1 MLCGAT
7 LSFRGKPGTER
18 YAREAPAGKVSG
30 DDVTRDSA
38 ASQLTRPP
46 VDLPVLGKFAGYDIL
61 GRLALGGMAEILLAR
76 HSNTEGDHRFLV
88 VKRIL
93 PHFEQDNDFVQMF
106 LDEARIGMQL
116 KHPNICQFH
125 QFGADEGSHFIVMEW
140 VNGVPLGRLIR
151 KARNSGGVG
160 LPIAIRIGVDVARAL
175 HYAHIANDEHG
186 EPFNIIHRDVSPHN
200 IMIGYTGAVKL
211 LDFGIA
217 KADHRAHKTQAG
229 VVKGKFAYMAPEQ
242 CTAGQADHRLDI
254 FALGVC
260 LFETLTGRS
269 LYRRQTEA
277 ATMRA
282 VIMDPVPSLKER
294 LPDVSDELDRI
305 LQKALAKEAS
315 DRYASAEAFARDLEE
330 FGKANK
336 LFATQREVADFVRKV
351 FPEEF
356 TRGPRVDTVPFGAS
370 ITLDMHHA
378 NDSSSAKSYVSQIP
392 GALRELEVDVG
403 GYGDELGHLLDS
415 PVVAPLPLPASQ
427 PANSDPQAAWAP
439 SEDAPKGAP
448 KRATPKKSTSGTK
461 KSSGFGWKGIVI
473 TLILLLGGVAVAH
486 EHTDIVKDAVG
497 NLSEMFEEKGP
508 PEVAV
513 DDNPLL
519 REHGARILVASS
531 PPGAK
536 VYLDGK
542 EQGVTPVAL
551 TGLMRG
557 DYRVRVETPG
567 FASWSTK
574 VEVSNGE
581 TAGVTARLLGKQ
593 GGAQPGAFGRVSID
607 TTPPADAYVAG
618 DLVGRTPIDLVY
630 APIGRVTFD
639 FELPDGRKVSREV
652 DVKSDGLARARFD
665 LSDAKR

>member
-1 MLCGAT
+1 
-7 LSFRGKPGTER
+7 
-18 YAREAPAGKVSG
+18 
-30 DDVTRDSA
+30 
-38 ASQLTRPP
+38 
-46 VDLPVLGKFAGYDIL
+46 
-61 GRLALGGMAEILLAR
+61 MAEILLTR
-76 HSNTEGDHRFLV
+76 HANTEGDHRFMV

-140 VNGVPLGRLIR
+140 INGVPLGRMIR
-151 KARNSGGVG
+151 KARKSGGVG
-160 LPIAIRIGVDVARAL
+160 IPIAIRVGVDVARAL

-186 EPFNIIHRDVSPHN
+186 EPFNIVHRDVSPHN
-200 IMIGYTGAVKL
+200 VMIGYTGAVKL

-242 CTAGQADHRLDI
+242 CTAGQSDHRLDI

-294 LPDVSDELDRI
+294 LPDVADELDQI
-305 LQKALAKEAS
+305 LQKALAKEPG
-315 DRYASAEAFARDLEE
+315 DRFATAEE
-330 FGKANK
+330 FANELERFGKSTK
-336 LFATQREVADFVRKV
+336 QFATQREVADFVRKV

-378 NDSSSAKSYVSQIP
+378 NDSASAKSYVSQIP
-392 GALRELEVDVG
+392 GAIRELEIDG
-403 GYGDELGHLLDS
+403 AGAGLDLGHLLD
-415 PVVAPLPLPASQ
+415 APIVEPLPALAADSAK
-427 PANSDPQAAWAP
+427 PDPQLSGRP
-439 SEDAPKGAP
+439 TQDPPKAIP
-448 KRATPKKSTSGTK
+448 KRAAPRKGSAGPKKPSRV
-461 KSSGFGWKGIVI
+461 GWKQVAM
-473 TLILLLGGVAVAH
+473 LLVLLLGGTAVAYDQ
-486 EHTDIVKDAVG
+486 TDIVKGVLDDGVAKV
-497 NLSEMFEEKGP
+497 EAMFEEKGP

-531 PPGAK
+531 PPGAT
-536 VYLDGK
+536 VFLDGK
-542 EQGVTPVAL
+542 EQGLTPVAL
-551 TGLMRG
+551 TGLMQG
-557 DYRVRVETPG
+557 EYRVRVEAPG
-567 FASWSTK
+567 FASWATK
-574 VEVSNGE
+574 VQVSHGE
-581 TAGVTARLLGKQ
+581 TVGVTASLLGKQ
-593 GGAQPGAFGRVSID
+593 GGAKPGAFGRVNIE
-607 TTPPADAYVAG
+607 TTPPSDVYMAG
-618 DLVGRTPIDLVY
+618 DLIGRTPMETVY
-630 APIGRVTFD
+630 APLGRVTLD
-639 FELPDGRKVSREV
+639 FELTDGRKVSRQV
-652 DVKSDGLARARFD
+652 RIQSDSIARARFD
-665 LSDAKR
+665 LTKSTR

>member
-1 MLCGAT
+1 
-7 LSFRGKPGTER
+7 
-18 YAREAPAGKVSG
+18 
-30 DDVTRDSA
+30 
-38 ASQLTRPP
+38 
-46 VDLPVLGKFAGYDIL
+46 
-61 GRLALGGMAEILLAR
+61 MAEILLTR
-76 HSNTEGDHRFLV
+76 HANTDGNHRFLV

-116 KHPNICQFH
+116 KHPNIIQFH

-140 VNGVPLGRLIR
+140 VNGVPLGRMIR
-151 KARNSGGVG
+151 KARKSGGVG
-160 LPIAIRIGVDVARAL
+160 LPVAIRIGVDVARAL

-200 IMIGYTGAVKL
+200 VMIAYTGAVKL

-260 LFETLTGRS
+260 LFEALTGRS

-294 LPDVSDELDRI
+294 MPDVPDELDQI
-305 LQKALAKEAS
+305 LQKALAKEAG
-315 DRYASAEAFARDLEE
+315 DRFATAEE
-330 FGKANK
+330 FANELERFGKENK
-336 LFATQREVADFVRKV
+336 QFATQREVADFVRKV

-378 NDSSSAKSYVSQIP
+378 NDSSSSKSYVSQIP
-392 GALRELEVDVG
+392 GAIQELEIDG
-403 GYGDELGHLLDS
+403 AGAGLDLGHLLDA
-415 PVVAPLPLPASQ
+415 PIVAPLPPPEAEPA
-427 PANSDPQAAWAP
+427 ASDPQLSKRP
-439 SEDAPKGAP
+439 TLDAPKKIP
-448 KRATPKKSTSGTK
+448 KRAAPSKGSAGPKKP
-461 KSSGFGWKGIVI
+461 SSVGWKQMG
-473 TLILLLGGVAVAH
+473 LLLLLLLGGLAIAY
-486 EHTDIVKDAVG
+486 EQTDIVKDAVG
-497 NLSEMFEEKGP
+497 DIEAMFEDKGP
-508 PEVAV
+508 PEISV

-531 PPGAK
+531 PPGAT
-536 VYLDGK
+536 VFLDGK

-551 TGLMRG
+551 TGLMQG
-557 DYRVRVETPG
+557 DYRVRVEAPG

-574 VEVSNGE
+574 VEVSHGE
-581 TAGVTARLLGKQ
+581 TAGVTAPLLGKQ
-593 GGAQPGAFGRVSID
+593 GGAKPGAFGRVNIE
-607 TTPPADAYVAG
+607 TTPPSDVYMAG
-618 DLVGRTPIDLVY
+618 DLIGRTPMETVY
-630 APIGRVTFD
+630 APLGRVTFN
-639 FELPDGRKVSREV
+639 FELSDGRRVSRQV
-652 DVKSDGLARARFD
+652 KVKSDGVARARFD
-665 LSDAKR
+665 LTNAKR

>member
-1 MLCGAT
+1 M
-7 LSFRGKPGTER
+7 P
-18 YAREAPAGKVSG
+18 
-30 DDVTRDSA
+30 
-38 ASQLTRPP
+38 RPP
-46 VDLPVLGKFAGYDIL
+46 VDLPVLGKFAGYDVL
-61 GRLALGGMAEILLAR
+61 GRLALGGMAEILLTR
-76 HSNTEGDHRFLV
+76 HANTDGDHRYLV

-93 PHFEQDNDFVQMF
+93 PHFEQDTDFVQMF
-106 LDEARIGMQL
+106 LDEAKIGMQL

-140 VNGVPLGRLIR
+140 VNGMPLGRLIR
-151 KARNSGGVG
+151 KARQLGGVG
-160 LPIAIRIGVDVARAL
+160 LPIALRIGIDVARAL

-200 IMIGYTGAVKL
+200 IMIAYTGAVKL

-242 CTAGQADHRLDI
+242 CTAGQTDHRLDV

-260 LFETLTGRS
+260 IFETITGRS
-269 LYRRQTEA
+269 LYRRKTEA

-294 LPDVSDELDRI
+294 LPDVSDDLDKI

-315 DRYASAEAFARDLEE
+315 DRFDTAADFANELER
-330 FGKANK
+330 
-336 LFATQREVADFVRKV
+336 FAKEHDMLAKQREVADFVKKV

-378 NDSSSAKSYVSQIP
+378 NDSASSSKSYVSQIP
-392 GALRELEVDVG
+392 GAIRELEVDG
-403 GYGDELGHLLDS
+403 SPEDLDLGHLLDA
-415 PVVAPLPLPASQ
+415 PVVAPLPANPQ
-427 PANSDPQAAWAP
+427 PEVSPRPTQD
-439 SEDAPKGAP
+439 SEREIP
-448 KRATPKKSTSGTK
+448 KRVAPRHRAADRNKPSG
-461 KSSGFGWKGIVI
+461 SGWKHLV
-473 TLILLLGGVAVAH
+473 LLVLVSLGGLAVAY
-486 EHTDIVKDAVG
+486 EKTDYVKDAMKDV
-497 NLSEMFEEKGP
+497 EAMFEEDGP
-508 PEVAV
+508 PEIAV

-542 EQGVTPVAL
+542 EQGVSPVAL
-551 TGLMRG
+551 TGLMPG
-557 DYRVRVETPG
+557 QYRLRVEAPG
-567 FASWSTK
+567 FASWSSQ
-574 VEVSNGE
+574 VEVGHGE

-593 GGAQPGAFGRVSID
+593 GGAKPGAFGRVKLE
-607 TTPPADAYVAG
+607 TTPPSDVYVAG
-618 DLVGRTPIDLVY
+618 DLIGRTPVETVY
-630 APIGRVTFD
+630 APVGRLTFD
-639 FELPDGRKVSREV
+639 FALPDGSKVSRKV
-652 DVKSDGLARARFD
+652 DVKSDGIARVRFD
-665 LSDAKR
+665 LTNRPR

>member
-1 MLCGAT
+1 
-7 LSFRGKPGTER
+7 
-18 YAREAPAGKVSG
+18 
-30 DDVTRDSA
+30 
-38 ASQLTRPP
+38 
-46 VDLPVLGKFAGYDIL
+46 
-61 GRLALGGMAEILLAR
+61 MAEILLVR
-76 HSNTEGDHRFLV
+76 HANTDGDHRHLV

-93 PHFEQDNDFVQMF
+93 PHFEQDTDFVQMF

-116 KHPNICQFH
+116 KHPNIIQFH

-140 VNGVPLGRLIR
+140 VNGMPLGRLIR
-151 KARNSGGVG
+151 KARKSGGVG

-282 VIMDPVPSLKER
+282 VIMDPVPTLKER
-294 LPDVSDELDRI
+294 LPDVPDELDQI
-305 LQKALAKEAS
+305 LQKALAKEPG
-315 DRYASAEAFARDLEE
+315 DRFATAEE
-330 FGKANK
+330 FANELERFGKSIEQVGK
-336 LFATQREVADFVRKV
+336 QREVADLVKKV

-378 NDSSSAKSYVSQIP
+378 NDSASSKSYVSQIP
-392 GALRELEVDVG
+392 GAIRELEVAG
-403 GYGDELGHLLDS
+403 LGDGVDLGHLLDA
-415 PVVAPLPLPASQ
+415 PIVAPLPSAEPAT
-427 PANSDPQAAWAP
+427 PDPQLSKRPTQDPPQAI
-439 SEDAPKGAP
+439 P
-448 KRATPKKSTSGTK
+448 KRAAPSRHSVGPKKA
-461 KSSGFGWKGIVI
+461 SSFGWKQIG
-473 TLILLLGGVAVAH
+473 LLLLLLLGGGAVAY
-486 EHTDIVKDAVG
+486 EQSDIVKDAVG
-497 NLSEMFEEKGP
+497 SAKDAVGSVTGMFEDKGP

-519 REHGARILVASS
+519 RQHGARILVASS

-542 EQGVTPVAL
+542 EQGLTPVAL
-551 TGLMRG
+551 TGLMQG
-557 DYRVRVETPG
+557 DYRVRVEAAG
-567 FASWSTK
+567 FASWST
-574 VEVSNGE
+574 EVNVSHGE
-581 TAGVTARLLGKQ
+581 TAGVNARLLGKQ
-593 GGAQPGAFGRVSID
+593 GGAKPGAFGRVNIE
-607 TTPPADAYVAG
+607 TTPPADVYMAG
-618 DLVGRTPIDLVY
+618 DLVGRTPMQTVY
-630 APIGRVTFD
+630 APLGRVTLD
-639 FELPDGRKVSREV
+639 FELADGRKVSRQV
-652 DVKSDGLARARFD
+652 VVKSDDVARARFN
-665 LSDAKR
+665 LGSAKR

>member
-1 MLCGAT
+1 
-7 LSFRGKPGTER
+7 
-18 YAREAPAGKVSG
+18 
-30 DDVTRDSA
+30 
-38 ASQLTRPP
+38 
-46 VDLPVLGKFAGYDIL
+46 
-61 GRLALGGMAEILLAR
+61 MAEILLAR
-76 HSNTEGDHRFLV
+76 HANTEGDHRFLV

-93 PHFEQDNDFVQMF
+93 PHFEQDSDFVQMF

-242 CTAGQADHRLDI
+242 CTAGQADHRLDV

-294 LPDVSDELDRI
+294 LPDVSDELDKI

-315 DRYASAEAFARDLEE
+315 DRYATAEAFARDLEE

-336 LFATQREVADFVRKV
+336 LFATQREVADFVKKV

-378 NDSSSAKSYVSQIP
+378 NDSSSGKSYVSQIP
-392 GALRELEVDVG
+392 GAIRELEVDVG
-403 GYGDELGHLLDS
+403 GYGELGHLLDS
-415 PVVAPLPLPASQ
+415 PVVAPLPLPASE
-427 PANSDPQAAWAP
+427 PANSDAQV
-439 SEDAPKGAP
+439 APKEISKRAAP
-448 KRATPKKSTSGTK
+448 KKKSTRTK
-461 KSSGFGWKGIVI
+461 KSSGFGWKSISV
-473 TLILLLGGVAVAH
+473 TLLVLLGGLAIAYDQ
-486 EHTDIVKDAVG
+486 TDIVKDAVG

-508 PEVAV
+508 PEVSV

-519 REHGARILVASS
+519 LEHGARILIASS

-557 DYRVRVETPG
+557 DYRVRVESPG

-574 VEVSNGE
+574 VEVSQGE

-593 GGAQPGAFGRVSID
+593 GGAQPGAFGRVSIE
-607 TTPPADAYVAG
+607 TTPPADVYVAG
-618 DLVGRTPIDLVY
+618 DLIGRTPIETVY
-630 APIGRVTFD
+630 APLGRVTLN

-652 DVKSDGLARARFD
+652 DVKSDGVARARFD
-665 LSDAKR
+665 LGNAKR

>member
-1 MLCGAT
+1 MP
-7 LSFRGKPGTER
+7 K
-18 YAREAPAGKVSG
+18 
-30 DDVTRDSA
+30 
-38 ASQLTRPP
+38 PP

-76 HSNTEGDHRFLV
+76 HADTEGNHRFLV
-88 VKRIL
+88 IKRIL
-93 PHFEQDNDFVQMF
+93 PHFEQDRDFVQMF
-106 LDEARIGMQL
+106 LDEAKIGMQL
-116 KHPNICQFH
+116 KHPNICQFQ
-125 QFGADEGSHFIVMEW
+125 QFGADDGSHFIVMEW
-140 VNGVPLGRLIR
+140 VNGMPLGRLIR
-151 KARNSGGVG
+151 KARASGGVG
-160 LPIAIRIGVDVARAL
+160 LPIGIRIGVDVARAL

-186 EPFNIIHRDVSPHN
+186 EPFHIIHRDVSPHN
-200 IMIGYTGAVKL
+200 IMIGYNGAVKL

-282 VIMDPVPSLKER
+282 VIMDPVPTLKER

-305 LQKALAKEAS
+305 LQKALAKEPA
-315 DRYASAEAFARDLEE
+315 DRFATAAEFANELEH
-330 FGKANK
+330 FGKSNQR
-336 LFATQREVADFVRKV
+336 LATQREVADFIKKV

-378 NDSSSAKSYVSQIP
+378 NDSASAKSYVSHLP
-392 GALRELEVDVG
+392 GAIRDLEIEVGAEGVD
-403 GYGDELGHLLDS
+403 LGHLLDA
-415 PVVAPLPLPASQ
+415 PIVAPLPP
-427 PANSDPQAAWAP
+427 PANTAGKPELQLSQRPTQDP
-439 SEDAPKGAP
+439 PKAIP
-448 KRATPKKSTSGTK
+448 KRAAPKKQAPGSQKT
-461 KSSGFGWKGIVI
+461 SGFGWKHLVML
-473 TLILLLGGVAVAH
+473 LILLLGGTAVAY
-486 EHTDIVKDAVG
+486 ERTDVVKGAFG
-497 NLSEMFEEKGP
+497 GIEQMFEEKGP

-519 REHGARILVASS
+519 RQHGARILVASS

-536 VYLDGK
+536 VFLDGK

-551 TGLMRG
+551 TGLIQG
-557 DYRVRVETPG
+557 GYRLRVETPG
-567 FASWSTK
+567 FASWSTA
-574 VEVSNGE
+574 VEVANGE

-593 GGAQPGAFGRVSID
+593 GGATPGAFGRVNIE
-607 TTPPADAYVAG
+607 TTPPSDVYLAG
-618 DLVGRTPIDLVY
+618 DLVGRTPMETVY
-630 APIGRVTFD
+630 APVGRVTLD
-639 FELPDGRKVSREV
+639 FELGDGRKISREV
-652 DVKSDGLARARFD
+652 DVKSEGVARARFD
-665 LSDAKR
+665 LTNVKR

>member
-1 MLCGAT
+1 
-7 LSFRGKPGTER
+7 
-18 YAREAPAGKVSG
+18 
-30 DDVTRDSA
+30 
-38 ASQLTRPP
+38 
-46 VDLPVLGKFAGYDIL
+46 
-61 GRLALGGMAEILLAR
+61 MAEILLTR
-76 HSNTEGDHRFLV
+76 HANTDGNHRFLV

-116 KHPNICQFH
+116 KHPNIIQFH

-140 VNGVPLGRLIR
+140 VNGVPLGRMIR
-151 KARNSGGVG
+151 KARKSGGVG
-160 LPIAIRIGVDVARAL
+160 LPVAIRIGVDVARAL

-200 IMIGYTGAVKL
+200 VMIAYNGAVKL

-260 LFETLTGRS
+260 LFEALTGRS

-294 LPDVSDELDRI
+294 MPDVADELDQI
-305 LQKALAKEAS
+305 LQKALAKEAG
-315 DRYASAEAFARDLEE
+315 DRFATAEE
-330 FGKANK
+330 FANELERYGKENK
-336 LFATQREVADFVRKV
+336 QFATQREVAGFVKKV
-351 FPEEF
+351 FPEEY

-378 NDSSSAKSYVSQIP
+378 NDSSSSKSYVSQIP
-392 GALRELEVDVG
+392 GAIRELEIDG
-403 GYGDELGHLLDS
+403 AGAGLDLGHLLDA
-415 PVVAPLPLPASQ
+415 PIVAPLPPPEAE
-427 PANSDPQAAWAP
+427 PVAPDPQLSKRP
-439 SEDAPKGAP
+439 TLDAPKKIPKSAAP
-448 KRATPKKSTSGTK
+448 KKAQVGPKKP
-461 KSSGFGWKGIVI
+461 SSFGWKQMG
-473 TLILLLGGVAVAH
+473 LLLLLLLGGLAIAY
-486 EHTDIVKDAVG
+486 EQTDIVKDAVG
-497 NLSEMFEEKGP
+497 DIEAMFEDKGP
-508 PEVAV
+508 PEIAV

-531 PPGAK
+531 PPGAI
-536 VYLDGK
+536 VFLDGK

-551 TGLMRG
+551 TGLMQG
-557 DYRVRVETPG
+557 DYRVRVEAPG

-574 VEVSNGE
+574 VEVSHGE
-581 TAGVTARLLGKQ
+581 TAGVTAPLLGKQ
-593 GGAQPGAFGRVSID
+593 GGAKPGAFGRVNIE
-607 TTPPADAYVAG
+607 TTPPSDVYMAG
-618 DLVGRTPIDLVY
+618 DLIGRTPMETVY
-630 APIGRVTFD
+630 APLGRVTFD
-639 FELPDGRKVSREV
+639 FELSNGRRVSRQV
-652 DVKSDGLARARFD
+652 KVKSDGVARARFD
-665 LSDAKR
+665 LANAKR

>member
-1 MLCGAT
+1 
-7 LSFRGKPGTER
+7 
-18 YAREAPAGKVSG
+18 
-30 DDVTRDSA
+30 
-38 ASQLTRPP
+38 
-46 VDLPVLGKFAGYDIL
+46 
-61 GRLALGGMAEILLAR
+61 MAEILLTR
-76 HSNTEGDHRFLV
+76 HANTDGNHRFLV

-116 KHPNICQFH
+116 KHPNIIQFH

-140 VNGVPLGRLIR
+140 VNGVPLGRMIR
-151 KARNSGGVG
+151 KARKSGGVG
-160 LPIAIRIGVDVARAL
+160 LPVAIRIGVDVARAL

-260 LFETLTGRS
+260 LFEALTGRS

-294 LPDVSDELDRI
+294 MPDVPDELDQI
-305 LQKALAKEAS
+305 LQKALAKEAG
-315 DRYASAEAFARDLEE
+315 DRFATAEE
-330 FGKANK
+330 FANELERFGKENK
-336 LFATQREVADFVRKV
+336 QFATQREVADFVRKV

-378 NDSSSAKSYVSQIP
+378 NDSSSSKSYVSQIP
-392 GALRELEVDVG
+392 GAIRELEIDG
-403 GYGDELGHLLDS
+403 AGAGLDLGHLLDA
-415 PVVAPLPLPASQ
+415 PIVAPLPPPEAES
-427 PANSDPQAAWAP
+427 AESDPQLSKRP
-439 SEDAPKGAP
+439 TLDAPKKIPKQAAP
-448 KRATPKKSTSGTK
+448 RKGPVGPKKP
-461 KSSGFGWKGIVI
+461 SSFGWKQMG
-473 TLILLLGGVAVAH
+473 LLLLLLLGGLAIAY
-486 EHTDIVKDAVG
+486 EQTDIVKDAVG
-497 NLSEMFEEKGP
+497 DIEAMFEDKGP
-508 PEVAV
+508 PEIAV

-531 PPGAK
+531 PPGAI
-536 VYLDGK
+536 VFLDGK

-551 TGLMRG
+551 TGLMQG
-557 DYRVRVETPG
+557 DYRVRVEAPG

-574 VEVSNGE
+574 VEVSHGE
-581 TAGVTARLLGKQ
+581 TAGVTAPLLGKQ
-593 GGAQPGAFGRVSID
+593 GGAKPGAFGRVSIE
-607 TTPPADAYVAG
+607 TTPPSDVYMAG
-618 DLVGRTPIDLVY
+618 DLIGRTPMETVY
-630 APIGRVTFD
+630 APLGRVTFD
-639 FELPDGRKVSREV
+639 FELSDGRRVSRQV
-652 DVKSDGLARARFD
+652 KVKSDGVARARFD
-665 LSDAKR
+665 LTKAKR

>member
-1 MLCGAT
+1 VT
-7 LSFRGKPGTER
+7 Q
-18 YAREAPAGKVSG
+18 EAEAIEIPK
-30 DDVTRDSA
+30 
-38 ASQLTRPP
+38 PP
-46 VDLPVLGKFAGYDIL
+46 VDLPVLGQFAGYDVL
-61 GRLALGGMAEILLAR
+61 GRLALGGMAEILLTR
-76 HSNTEGDHRFLV
+76 HANTDGDHRFMV

-116 KHPNICQFH
+116 KHPNIIQFH

-140 VNGVPLGRLIR
+140 VNGVPLGRMIR
-151 KARNSGGVG
+151 KARKSGGVG
-160 LPIAIRIGVDVARAL
+160 LPIAIRVGVDVARAL

-186 EPFNIIHRDVSPHN
+186 EPFNIVHRDVSPHN
-200 IMIGYTGAVKL
+200 IMIGYAGAVKL

-260 LFETLTGRS
+260 LFETLTGKS

-294 LPDVSDELDRI
+294 LPDVPDELEQI
-305 LQKALAKEAS
+305 LKKALAKEAG
-315 DRYASAEAFARDLEE
+315 DRFATAEE
-330 FGKANK
+330 FANELERFGKSTQQ
-336 LFATQREVADFVRKV
+336 FATQREVANFVKKV

-378 NDSSSAKSYVSQIP
+378 KDLDSSKSYVSQIP
-392 GALRELEVDVG
+392 GAIRELEIDG
-403 GYGDELGHLLDS
+403 AGAGLDLGHLLDA
-415 PVVAPLPLPASQ
+415 PVVAPLPPPEA
-427 PANSDPQAAWAP
+427 ANDASDPQLSKRP
-439 SEDAPKGAP
+439 TMDAPNSIP
-448 KRATPKKSTSGTK
+448 KRAAPKSVGPKRPSR
-461 KSSGFGWKGIVI
+461 FGWKQVA
-473 TLILLLGGVAVAH
+473 TLILLLLGGTAVAY
-486 EHTDIVKDAVG
+486 ERTDVVKDAVARVG
-497 NLSEMFEEKGP
+497 GVFEDKGP

-536 VYLDGK
+536 VFLDGK

-551 TGLMRG
+551 TGLMQG
-557 DYRVRVETPG
+557 DYRVRVEAPG
-567 FASWSTK
+567 FASWATK
-574 VEVSNGE
+574 VEVAHGE
-581 TAGVTARLLGKQ
+581 TVGVTAGLLGKQ
-593 GGAQPGAFGRVSID
+593 GGAKPGAFGRVNIE
-607 TTPPADAYVAG
+607 TTPPSDVYMAG
-618 DLVGRTPIDLVY
+618 DLIGRTPMETVY

-639 FELPDGRKVSREV
+639 FELPDGRTVSRRVRVE
-652 DVKSDGLARARFD
+652 SDGVARARFD
-665 LSDAKR
+665 LSQVRR

>member
-1 MLCGAT
+1 
-7 LSFRGKPGTER
+7 
-18 YAREAPAGKVSG
+18 
-30 DDVTRDSA
+30 
-38 ASQLTRPP
+38 
-46 VDLPVLGKFAGYDIL
+46 
-61 GRLALGGMAEILLAR
+61 MAEILLTR
-76 HSNTEGDHRFLV
+76 HANTDGNHRFLV

-116 KHPNICQFH
+116 KHPNIIQFH

-140 VNGVPLGRLIR
+140 VNGVPLGRMIR
-151 KARNSGGVG
+151 KARKSGGVG

-260 LFETLTGRS
+260 LFEALTGRS

-294 LPDVSDELDRI
+294 MPDVADQLDQI
-305 LQKALAKEAS
+305 LQKALAKEAG
-315 DRYASAEAFARDLEE
+315 DRFATAEE
-330 FGKANK
+330 FANELERFGKDNK
-336 LFATQREVADFVRKV
+336 QFATQREVADFVKKV

-370 ITLDMHHA
+370 ITIDMHHA
-378 NDSSSAKSYVSQIP
+378 NDSASSKSYASQVP
-392 GALRELEVDVG
+392 GAIRELEIDG
-403 GYGDELGHLLDS
+403 AGAGLDLGHLLDA
-415 PVVAPLPLPASQ
+415 PIVAPLPPPEAEPA
-427 PANSDPQAAWAP
+427 AADPQLSKRP
-439 SEDAPKGAP
+439 TLDAPKKIP
-448 KRATPKKSTSGTK
+448 KRAAPKKGPVGPKRPSR
-461 KSSGFGWKGIVI
+461 FGWKQMA
-473 TLILLLGGVAVAH
+473 LLLLLALGGTAVAY
-486 EHTDIVKDAVG
+486 EQTDIVKDAVG
-497 NLSEMFEEKGP
+497 DIEAMFEDKGP
-508 PEVAV
+508 PEIAV

-531 PPGAK
+531 PPGAT
-536 VYLDGK
+536 VFLDGK

-551 TGLMRG
+551 TGLMHG
-557 DYRVRVETPG
+557 DYRVRVEAPG

-574 VEVSNGE
+574 VEVSHGE
-581 TAGVTARLLGKQ
+581 TAGVTAPLLGKQ
-593 GGAQPGAFGRVSID
+593 GGAKPGAFGRVNIE
-607 TTPPADAYVAG
+607 TTPPSDVYMAG
-618 DLVGRTPIDLVY
+618 DLIGRTPMETVY
-630 APIGRVTFD
+630 APIGRVTFV
-639 FELPDGRKVSREV
+639 FELGDGRKLSRQV
-652 DVKSDGLARARFD
+652 RVKSDGVARARFD
-665 LSDAKR
+665 LTNAKR

>member
-1 MLCGAT
+1 MT
-7 LSFRGKPGTER
+7 Q
-18 YAREAPAGKVSG
+18 EAAEIEVPK
-30 DDVTRDSA
+30 
-38 ASQLTRPP
+38 PP
-46 VDLPVLGKFAGYDIL
+46 VDLPVLGQFAGYDVL
-61 GRLALGGMAEILLAR
+61 GRLALGGMAEILLTR
-76 HSNTEGDHRFLV
+76 HSNTEGAHRFMV

-116 KHPNICQFH
+116 KHPNIIQFH

-140 VNGVPLGRLIR
+140 VNGVPLGRMIR
-151 KARNSGGVG
+151 KARKSGGVG

-186 EPFNIIHRDVSPHN
+186 EAFNIVHRDVSPHN
-200 IMIGYTGAVKL
+200 IMIGYAGAVKL

-242 CTAGQADHRLDI
+242 CTAGQSDHRLDI

-294 LPDVSDELDRI
+294 LPDVADELEQI
-305 LQKALAKEAS
+305 LQKALAKEAG
-315 DRYASAEAFARDLEE
+315 DRFATAEE
-330 FGKANK
+330 FANELERFGKSTEQ
-336 LFATQREVADFVRKV
+336 FATQREVANFVKKV

-356 TRGPRVDTVPFGAS
+356 TQGPRVDTVPFGAS

-378 NDSSSAKSYVSQIP
+378 NNSSSSKSYVSQVP
-392 GALRELEVDVG
+392 GAIRELEIDG
-403 GYGDELGHLLDS
+403 GGAGLDLGHLLDA
-415 PVVAPLPLPASQ
+415 PIVAPLPPPEAVDEAADPNLSKRPTEAPARSI
-427 PANSDPQAAWAP
+427 
-439 SEDAPKGAP
+439 P
-448 KRATPKKSTSGTK
+448 KRAAPRAVDSKRPSRG
-461 KSSGFGWKGIVI
+461 GWKQFAMLVV
-473 TLILLLGGVAVAH
+473 LLLCGTAVAYDQ
-486 EHTDIVKDAVG
+486 TDVVKDAVG
-497 NLSEMFEEKGP
+497 DAVGNIGTMFEDKGP
-508 PEVAV
+508 PEIAV

-536 VYLDGK
+536 VFLDGK
-542 EQGVTPVAL
+542 EQGITPVAL
-551 TGLMRG
+551 TGLMQG
-557 DYRVRVETPG
+557 DYRVRVEAPG
-567 FASWSTK
+567 FASWATK
-574 VEVSNGE
+574 VEVGHGE
-581 TAGVTARLLGKQ
+581 TAGVTAGLLGKQ
-593 GGAQPGAFGRVSID
+593 GGAKPGAFGRVKIE
-607 TTPPADAYVAG
+607 TTPPSDVYMAG
-618 DLVGRTPIDLVY
+618 DLVGRTPMQTVY

-639 FELPDGRKVSREV
+639 FELPDGRTVSRRV
-652 DVKSDGLARARFD
+652 RVKSDGIARARFD
-665 LSDAKR
+665 LSQPGR

>member
-1 MLCGAT
+1 
-7 LSFRGKPGTER
+7 
-18 YAREAPAGKVSG
+18 
-30 DDVTRDSA
+30 
-38 ASQLTRPP
+38 
-46 VDLPVLGKFAGYDIL
+46 
-61 GRLALGGMAEILLAR
+61 MAEILLTR
-76 HSNTEGDHRFLV
+76 HANTDGNHRFLV

-93 PHFEQDNDFVQMF
+93 PH

-140 VNGVPLGRLIR
+140 INGVPLGRLIR
-151 KARNSGGVG
+151 KARKSGGVG
-160 LPIAIRIGVDVARAL
+160 LPVAIRIGVDVARAL
-175 HYAHIANDEHG
+175 HYAHMANDEHG

-200 IMIGYTGAVKL
+200 VMIAYTGAVKL

-260 LFETLTGRS
+260 LFEALTGRS

-294 LPDVSDELDRI
+294 MPDVPDELDQI
-305 LQKALAKEAS
+305 LQKALAKEAG
-315 DRYASAEAFARDLEE
+315 DRFATAEE
-330 FGKANK
+330 FANELERFGKENK
-336 LFATQREVADFVRKV
+336 QFATQREVADFVRKV

-378 NDSSSAKSYVSQIP
+378 NDSSSSKSYVSQIP
-392 GALRELEVDVG
+392 GAIRELEIDG
-403 GYGDELGHLLDS
+403 AGAGLDLGHLLDA
-415 PVVAPLPLPASQ
+415 PIVAPLPPPEAEPAA
-427 PANSDPQAAWAP
+427 PDPQFSKRP
-439 SEDAPKGAP
+439 TLDAPKKIPKQAAP
-448 KRATPKKSTSGTK
+448 RKGPVGPKKP
-461 KSSGFGWKGIVI
+461 SSFGWKQMG
-473 TLILLLGGVAVAH
+473 LLLLLLLGGLAIAY
-486 EHTDIVKDAVG
+486 EQTDIVKDAVG
-497 NLSEMFEEKGP
+497 DIEAMFEDKGP
-508 PEVAV
+508 PEIAV

-531 PPGAK
+531 PPGAT
-536 VYLDGK
+536 VFLDGK

-551 TGLMRG
+551 TGLMQG
-557 DYRVRVETPG
+557 DYRVRVEAPG

-574 VEVSNGE
+574 VEVSHGE
-581 TAGVTARLLGKQ
+581 TAGVTAPLLGKQ
-593 GGAQPGAFGRVSID
+593 GGAKPGAFGRVSIE
-607 TTPPADAYVAG
+607 TTPPSDVYMAG
-618 DLVGRTPIDLVY
+618 DLIGRTPIETVY

-639 FELPDGRKVSREV
+639 FELSDGRRVNRQVK
-652 DVKSDGLARARFD
+652 VKSDGVARARFD
-665 LSDAKR
+665 LTNAKR

>member
-1 MLCGAT
+1 
-7 LSFRGKPGTER
+7 
-18 YAREAPAGKVSG
+18 
-30 DDVTRDSA
+30 
-38 ASQLTRPP
+38 
-46 VDLPVLGKFAGYDIL
+46 
-61 GRLALGGMAEILLAR
+61 MAEILLTR
-76 HSNTEGDHRFLV
+76 HANTDGNHRFLV

-116 KHPNICQFH
+116 KHPNIIQFH

-140 VNGVPLGRLIR
+140 VNGVPLGRMIR
-151 KARNSGGVG
+151 KARKSGGVG
-160 LPIAIRIGVDVARAL
+160 LPVAIRIGVDVARAL

-260 LFETLTGRS
+260 LFEALTGRS

-294 LPDVSDELDRI
+294 MPDVPDELDQI
-305 LQKALAKEAS
+305 LQKALAKEAG
-315 DRYASAEAFARDLEE
+315 DRFATAEE
-330 FGKANK
+330 FANELERFGKENK
-336 LFATQREVADFVRKV
+336 QFATQREVADFVRKV

-378 NDSSSAKSYVSQIP
+378 NDSSSSKSYVSQIP
-392 GALRELEVDVG
+392 GAIRELEIDG
-403 GYGDELGHLLDS
+403 AGAGLDLGHLLDA
-415 PVVAPLPLPASQ
+415 PIVAPLPPPEAES
-427 PANSDPQAAWAP
+427 AESDPQLSKRP
-439 SEDAPKGAP
+439 TLDAPKKIPKQAAP
-448 KRATPKKSTSGTK
+448 RKGPVGPKKP
-461 KSSGFGWKGIVI
+461 SSFGWKQMG
-473 TLILLLGGVAVAH
+473 LLLLLLLGGLAIAY
-486 EHTDIVKDAVG
+486 EQTDIVKDAVG
-497 NLSEMFEEKGP
+497 DIEAMFEDKGP
-508 PEVAV
+508 PEIAV

-531 PPGAK
+531 PPGAI
-536 VYLDGK
+536 VFLDGK

-551 TGLMRG
+551 TGLMQG
-557 DYRVRVETPG
+557 DYRVRVEAPG

-574 VEVSNGE
+574 VEVSHGE
-581 TAGVTARLLGKQ
+581 TAGVTAPLLGKQ
-593 GGAQPGAFGRVSID
+593 GGAKPGAFGRVSIA
-607 TTPPADAYVAG
+607 TTPPSDVYMAG
-618 DLVGRTPIDLVY
+618 DLIGRTPMETVY
-630 APIGRVTFD
+630 APLGRVTFD
-639 FELPDGRKVSREV
+639 FELSDGRRVSRQV
-652 DVKSDGLARARFD
+652 KVKSDGVARARFD
-665 LSDAKR
+665 LTKAKR

>member
-1 MLCGAT
+1 
-7 LSFRGKPGTER
+7 
-18 YAREAPAGKVSG
+18 
-30 DDVTRDSA
+30 
-38 ASQLTRPP
+38 
-46 VDLPVLGKFAGYDIL
+46 
-61 GRLALGGMAEILLAR
+61 MAEILLTR
-76 HSNTEGDHRFLV
+76 HANTDGEHRFMV

-140 VNGVPLGRLIR
+140 INGVPLGRMIR
-151 KARNSGGVG
+151 NARKSGGVG
-160 LPIAIRIGVDVARAL
+160 VPIAIRVAVDVARAL

-186 EPFNIIHRDVSPHN
+186 EAFNIVHRDVSPHN
-200 IMIGYTGAVKL
+200 IMIAYTGAVKL

-260 LFETLTGRS
+260 VFETLTGRS

-282 VIMDPVPSLKER
+282 VIMDPVPTLKER
-294 LPDVSDELDRI
+294 LPDVPDELDRI
-305 LQKALAKEAS
+305 LQKALAKEAG
-315 DRYASAEAFARDLEE
+315 DRFATAADFANELER
-330 FGKANK
+330 FGKETNQ
-336 LFATQREVADFVRKV
+336 FATQREVANFVRKV

-378 NDSSSAKSYVSQIP
+378 NDSASSKSYVSQIP
-392 GALRELEVDVG
+392 GAIRELEVDG
-403 GYGDELGHLLDS
+403 AGFDLGHLLDS
-415 PVVAPLPLPASQ
+415 PIVAPLPRLVDEQEQPDLSQ
-427 PANSDPQAAWAP
+427 RPT
-439 SEDAPKGAP
+439 KGAP
-448 KRATPKKSTSGTK
+448 KAVPKRAAPTKQSTAPKRPSR
-461 KSSGFGWKGIVI
+461 FGWKQWAMLMV
-473 TLILLLGGVAVAH
+473 LALGGTAVAY
-486 EHTDIVKDAVG
+486 EQTDVVKDAVG
-497 NLSEMFEEKGP
+497 SAIGSIESIGGMFEEKGP

-536 VYLDGK
+536 VFLDGK

-551 TGLMRG
+551 TGLMQG
-557 DYRVRVETPG
+557 DYRVRVEAPG
-567 FASWSTK
+567 FASWATEVK
-574 VEVSNGE
+574 VSHGE
-581 TAGVTARLLGKQ
+581 TAGVTAGLLGKQ
-593 GGAQPGAFGRVSID
+593 GGAQPGAFGRVNIE
-607 TTPPADAYVAG
+607 TTPPSDVYMAG
-618 DLVGRTPIDLVY
+618 DLLGRTPMETVY
-630 APIGRVTFD
+630 APLGRVTFD
-639 FELPDGRKVSREV
+639 FELPDGRRTSRLVKV
-652 DVKSDGLARARFD
+652 DSDGIARARFD
-665 LSDAKR
+665 LTKIKR

>member
-1 MLCGAT
+1 MT
-7 LSFRGKPGTER
+7 Q
-18 YAREAPAGKVSG
+18 EAVASDIPA
-30 DDVTRDSA
+30 
-38 ASQLTRPP
+38 PP
-46 VDLPVLGKFAGYDIL
+46 VDLPVLGKFAGYDVL
-61 GRLALGGMAEILLAR
+61 GRLALGGMAEILLTR
-76 HSNTEGDHRFLV
+76 HANTDGNHRFLV

-116 KHPNICQFH
+116 KHPNIIQFH

-140 VNGVPLGRLIR
+140 VNGVPLGRMIR
-151 KARNSGGVG
+151 KARKSGGVG
-160 LPIAIRIGVDVARAL
+160 LPVAIRIGVDVARAL

-254 FALGVC
+254 FALGIC
-260 LFETLTGRS
+260 LFEALTGRS

-282 VIMDPVPSLKER
+282 VIMDPVPSLKEQM
-294 LPDVSDELDRI
+294 PDVADELDQI
-305 LQKALAKEAS
+305 LQKALAKEAG
-315 DRYASAEAFARDLEE
+315 DRFSTAEE
-330 FGKANK
+330 FANELERYGKENK
-336 LFATQREVADFVRKV
+336 QFATQREVAGFVKKV

-378 NDSSSAKSYVSQIP
+378 NDSSSSKSYVSQIP
-392 GALRELEVDVG
+392 GAIRELEIDG
-403 GYGDELGHLLDS
+403 AGAGLDLGHLLDA
-415 PVVAPLPLPASQ
+415 PIVAPLPPPEAEPAA
-427 PANSDPQAAWAP
+427 PDPQLSKRP
-439 SEDAPKGAP
+439 TLDAPKKIP
-448 KRATPKKSTSGTK
+448 KRAASRKRPVGPKKP
-461 KSSGFGWKGIVI
+461 SSFGWKQMG
-473 TLILLLGGVAVAH
+473 LLLLLLLGGLAIAY
-486 EHTDIVKDAVG
+486 EQTDIVKDAVG
-497 NLSEMFEEKGP
+497 DIEAMFEDKGP
-508 PEVAV
+508 PEIAV

-531 PPGAK
+531 PPGAI
-536 VYLDGK
+536 VFLDGK

-551 TGLMRG
+551 TGLMQG
-557 DYRVRVETPG
+557 DYRVRVEAPG

-574 VEVSNGE
+574 VEVSHGE
-581 TAGVTARLLGKQ
+581 TAGVTAPLLGKQ
-593 GGAQPGAFGRVSID
+593 GGAKPGAFGRVSIE
-607 TTPPADAYVAG
+607 TTPPSDVYMAG
-618 DLVGRTPIDLVY
+618 DLIGRTPMETVY
-630 APIGRVTFD
+630 APLGRVTFD
-639 FELPDGRKVSREV
+639 FELSDGRRVSRQV
-652 DVKSDGLARARFD
+652 KVKSDGVARARFD
-665 LSDAKR
+665 LTKAKR

>member
-1 MLCGAT
+1 VFG
-7 LSFRGKPGTER
+7 E
-18 YAREAPAGKVSG
+18 
-30 DDVTRDSA
+30 DVTQEA
-38 ASQLTRPP
+38 LASQLPKPP

-76 HSNTEGDHRFLV
+76 HANTEGEHRYLV

-93 PHFEQDNDFVQMF
+93 PHFEQDSDFVQMF

-116 KHPNICQFH
+116 KHPNICQFQ

-151 KARNSGGVG
+151 NARKSGGIG
-160 LPIAIRIGVDVARAL
+160 LPIAMRIGVDVARAL

-294 LPDVSDELDRI
+294 LPDVPDELEQI

-315 DRYASAEAFARDLEE
+315 DRFATAADFANELER
-330 FGKANK
+330 FAKANQI
-336 LFATQREVADFVRKV
+336 FATQREVADFVQKV

-370 ITLDMHHA
+370 ITLDMLRG
-378 NDSSSAKSYVSQIP
+378 NDSSSSKSYVSQIP
-392 GALRELEVDVG
+392 GAIRDLDVDG
-403 GYGDELGHLLDS
+403 PGDGIDLGHLIDS
-415 PVVAPLPLPASQ
+415 PVVAPLPCPAAS
-427 PANSDPQAAWAP
+427 PATPDPEHRDHATRDRAR
-439 SEDAPKGAP
+439 DIP
-448 KRATPKKSTSGTK
+448 KRAAAKKGRVGMK
-461 KSSGFGWKGIVI
+461 RPARFGWKVMA
-473 TLILLLGGVAVAH
+473 LLVSLLLGGSAVAY
-486 EHTDIVKDAVG
+486 ERTDLVKDSIG
-497 NLSEMFEEKGP
+497 KISSMFQEKGP
-508 PEVAV
+508 PEIAI

-519 REHGARILVASS
+519 RDHGARILIASS

-542 EQGVTPVAL
+542 EHGVAPVAL
-551 TGLMRG
+551 TGLMPG
-557 DYRVRVETPG
+557 DYRVRVEAPG
-567 FASWSTK
+567 FASWSTT
-574 VEVSNGE
+574 VQVSDGE
-581 TAGVTARLLGKQ
+581 TAGVTAKLLGKQ
-593 GGAQPGAFGRVSID
+593 GGAQPGAFGRVNIQ
-607 TTPPADAYVAG
+607 TTPPADVYIAG
-618 DLVGRTPIDLVY
+618 DLVGRTPMETVY
-630 APIGRVTFD
+630 APLGKVTLD
-639 FELPDGRKVSREV
+639 FELSDGRKLSRQV
-652 DVKSDGLARARFD
+652 VVKSDDIARARFD
-665 LSDAKR
+665 LTQAKR